1 LLNSHIARSCVP
13 VVLAHL
19 SEFQLVLTSHV
30 ESYPTSCLLSRPG
43 DYASHESISFT
54 TGKYNQ
60 VKYICFPIRD
70 CHHCD
75 ILRHA
80 LLGAFQTCQPVLALL
95 LGLSA
100 VANAGSFAELL
111 GGTHPHLMVYQ
122 PQRHTRRA
130 DRKGCMQLHPIL
142 RWIV

>member
-60 VKYICFPIRD
+60 VKYICFPISD

-80 LLGAFQTCQPVLALL
+80 LLGAFQTCQPALALL
-95 LGLSA
+95 LGCRPLPTLVDSP
-100 VANAGSFAELL
+100 ERL
-111 GGTHPHLMVYQ
+111 
-122 PQRHTRRA
+122 RRA
-130 DRKGCMQLHPIL
+130 PTSDGLYNLANNRSRSSL
-142 RWIV
+142 R